1 MARISLVLYTLCPRT
16 NLIPSRDKQVI
27 AAHAPQIYMVWDEL
41 KRNNIDIDKETLSF
55 HNINT
60 YVREHEEIYETVISL

>member
-1 MARISLVLYTLCPRT
+1 
-16 NLIPSRDKQVI
+16 
-27 AAHAPQIYMVWDEL
+27 MVWDEL
-41 KRNNIDIDKETLSF
+41 KRNSIDIDKETLSF